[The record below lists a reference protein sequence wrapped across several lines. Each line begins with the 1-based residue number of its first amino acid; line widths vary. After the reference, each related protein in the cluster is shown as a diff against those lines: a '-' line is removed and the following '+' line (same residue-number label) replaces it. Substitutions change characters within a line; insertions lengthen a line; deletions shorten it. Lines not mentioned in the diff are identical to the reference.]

1 MHRLRS
7 PCCFFDCD
15 SALSSPHSLSFLL
28 PSHCAMSHL
37 SRRCSAQPS
46 LSSSSLLLFHLSVL
60 FLLLLLCCSPIVHTR
75 RIDDCCCDAE
85 TVDEANDGLLTAR
98 LNGLR
103 QTPFFRTFKVNL
115 GNSCPFWTDDG
126 QCMLRGC
133 AVCGQCEPDE
143 VESIWGKPAVDTVA
157 AAATSTPSRAAS
169 FGQSSASPSAFPASA
184 FASALSTSA
193 SSSSSGSPPL
203 VSRVN
208 TGSLGPHFAEWTDD
222 DDCLWIVQDA
232 DTPESSVSYINLQL
246 NPESYTGYG
255 GPAAHEVW
263 RAIYDENCFSSGHME
278 QLCYEQRVFYRL
290 LSGMHA
296 AISAHIAN
304 AYPVS
309 ADIDPHADINE
320 QPSLYGPSVAVYD
333 EKLGNHPD
341 RLNNLYFA
349 FVFLLRAVNKAT
361 PMLLDFNYTTHSAVV
376 DAQTAAAVR
385 ELLTNGLVTAC
396 NASASFDEST
406 MFTSLDKLT
415 LKRQFKAHFRNLS
428 AILDCIGCEKCR
440 LHAKLQVLGIGTAL
454 KILFN
459 DRPFQLQRNEVVA
472 LINTLAKLSQALKIG
487 KEMDERRT
495 WAMRRRLG
503 QRAVVIGAMVCVLAM
518 TRLRWKKRKPNE
530 KAKTS

>member
-1 MHRLRS
+1 ML
-7 PCCFFDCD
+7 C
-15 SALSSPHSLSFLL
+15 
-28 PSHCAMSHL
+28 
-37 SRRCSAQPS
+37 
-46 LSSSSLLLFHLSVL
+46 
-60 FLLLLLCCSPIVHTR
+60 LLLLSTSLLVHAR
-75 RIDDCCCDAE
+75 RIDDCCCDEE
-85 TVDEANDGLLTAR
+85 TVDAANDGLLNSR
-98 LNGLR
+98 LNSLR
-103 QTPFFRTFKVNL
+103 VTPFFRTFKVNL
-115 GNSCPFWTDDG
+115 GNSCPFWSDDS

-143 VESIWGKPAVDTVA
+143 VESIWGRTAVESMA
-157 AAATSTPSRAAS
+157 PAATTASAAAS
-169 FGQSSASPSAFPASA
+169 FGPSSASHSAFPASA

-193 SSSSSGSPPL
+193 PAPSSSPAL
-203 VSRVN
+203 TSRVN
-208 TGSLGPHFAEWTDD
+208 TGSLGPNFAEWTDD

-255 GPAAHEVW
+255 GQAAHEVW

-278 QLCYEQRVFYRL
+278 DLCYEQRVFYRL

-320 QPSLYGPSVAVYD
+320 QPWLYGPSVAVYD
-333 EKLGNHPD
+333 EKLGDHPD

-349 FVFLLRAVNKAT
+349 FVFILRAVNKAT
-361 PMLLDFNYTTHSAVV
+361 PMLLDFNYTTHSPVV
-376 DAQTAAAVR
+376 DAQTTAAVR

-396 NASASFDEST
+396 DATSSFDEST

-428 AILDCIGCEKCR
+428 AIVDCIGCEKCR

-472 LINTLAKLSQALKIG
+472 LLNTLGKFSQAIRIG

-495 WAMRRRLG
+495 WATRRRLG
-503 QRAVVIGAMVCVLAM
+503 QRAVVLGAVVCVLAM
-518 TRLRWKKRKPNE
+518 TRLRWKKRKPKD